1 MACERLASIP
11 LLENDESEFDGR
23 LTAWDAAIELR
34 TSLDNLFN
42 LTGTHYSLGVFGLDI
57 AMSPERTSKLRLQA
71 ARRAKM
77 EFTWC
82 HDNGDYT
89 LLAGAKE
96 PFQELLE
103 EEVAACN
110 AAINEIRA
118 EITDS

>member
-1 MACERLASIP
+1 
-11 LLENDESEFDGR
+11 
-23 LTAWDAAIELR
+23 
-34 TSLDNLFN
+34 
-42 LTGTHYSLGVFGLDI
+42 
-57 AMSPERTSKLRLQA
+57 
-71 ARRAKM
+71 M

-82 HDNGDYT
+82 RDNGDYT
-89 LLAGAKE
+89 LLAGTKE

>member
-1 MACERLASIP
+1 
-11 LLENDESEFDGR
+11 
-23 LTAWDAAIELR
+23 
-34 TSLDNLFN
+34 
-42 LTGTHYSLGVFGLDI
+42 
-57 AMSPERTSKLRLQA
+57 MSQEHSSKLRLQA

-82 HDNGDYT
+82 RDYGDYT